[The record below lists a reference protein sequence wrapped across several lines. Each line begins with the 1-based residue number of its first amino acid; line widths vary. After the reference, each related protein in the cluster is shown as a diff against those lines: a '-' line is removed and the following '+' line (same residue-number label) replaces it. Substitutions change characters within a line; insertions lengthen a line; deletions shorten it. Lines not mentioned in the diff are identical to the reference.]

1 MRGIKI
7 FKRFGVIALQPVRA
21 GHEIA
26 AAFLPAARFGTGGE
40 EDEIAILGVKLGK
53 ALCEDAIASFC
64 AKSREIDVRAA
75 K

>member
-40 EDEIAILGVKLGK
+40 EDEIAILGVKL
-53 ALCEDAIASFC
+53 
-64 AKSREIDVRAA
+64 DVYKRQAFWCWTVS
-75 K
+75 